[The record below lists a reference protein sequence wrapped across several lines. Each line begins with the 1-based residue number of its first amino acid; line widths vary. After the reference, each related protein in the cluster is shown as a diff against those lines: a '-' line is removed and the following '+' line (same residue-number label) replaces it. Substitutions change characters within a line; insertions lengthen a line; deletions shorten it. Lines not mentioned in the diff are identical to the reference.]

1 LVFRRISHCNQSTAL
16 EVYINLF
23 NKFKRAEKYIMKVT
37 YKILQKWFSLSGKS
51 VNDKR
56 AKNIKNIGFWLGKVT
71 LARN

>member
-1 LVFRRISHCNQSTAL
+1 
-16 EVYINLF
+16 
-23 NKFKRAEKYIMKVT
+23 MKVT